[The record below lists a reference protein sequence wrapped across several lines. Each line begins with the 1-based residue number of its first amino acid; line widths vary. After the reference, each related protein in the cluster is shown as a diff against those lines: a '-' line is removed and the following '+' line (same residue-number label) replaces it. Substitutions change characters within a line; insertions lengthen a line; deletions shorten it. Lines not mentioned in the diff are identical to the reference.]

1 MDHPRSWMRYVDAA
15 DLNAGAIDF
24 DGLDVEAASGAE
36 LGDVDGFIID
46 VNSGRPYYIV
56 VDAGGWFRTKSYLL
70 PVGHARLD
78 SRRKVLVADL
88 TRDRIEQFPGFDKDE
103 FERLSDDELN
113 RFGAATAAACC
124 ETDDQP
130 DKPFGAQLH
139 YRKPEWW
146 ETGFYDP
153 EGMVASDS
161 SSRDRR

>member
-1 MDHPRSWMRYVDAA
+1 MDHPRPWMRYVDAG
-15 DLNAGAIDF
+15 DLNVDAIRF
-24 DGLDVEAASGAE
+24 DGLDVEAASGE
-36 LGDVDGFIID
+36 KLGDVDGFIID

-78 SRRKVLVADL
+78 TRRKALVADL
-88 TRDRIEQFPGFDKDE
+88 TRDRIEKFPGFDKNE
-103 FERLSDDELN
+103 FERLSDEELN
-113 RFGAATAAACC
+113 RFGAATAAACRA
-124 ETDDQP
+124 TD
-130 DKPFGAQLH
+130 DKPFDAQPH
-139 YRKPEWW
+139 YRQPDWW